1 MKIVEQIG
9 EYKRDNDVTIL
20 QVSRW
25 DEILQKRTAFGKA
38 LNLEK
43 EFTEK
48 ILELIH
54 SESIRKQTA
63 IMNTAKADL
72 G

>member
-1 MKIVEQIG
+1 MKIVSQIG
-9 EYKRDNDVTIL
+9 EYKRDNNVTIL

-25 DEILQKRTAFGKA
+25 DEILHKRAAYGSV

-43 EFTEK
+43 AFTEK
-48 ILELIH
+48 VLELIH
-54 SESIRKQTA
+54 SESIRKQTS
-63 IMNTAKADL
+63 IMNTKADL